1 MSKEIDVDCTCIL
14 VVLTKLD
21 IMNKGTDSR
30 KALMIQEI
38 HLKFGCSGEKNRSK
52 LDLIDKSPMKEAF
65 GKENNSSLIILYINV
80 WALVTMVQLC

>member
-30 KALMIQEI
+30 KALMNEEI
-38 HLKFGCSGEKNRSK
+38 HLKLGYSGEKNHSK
-52 LDLIDKSPMKEAF
+52 LDLIDKNQM
-65 GKENNSSLIILYINV
+65 
-80 WALVTMVQLC
+80 